1 MKKLLKLNPDYL
13 IGTGFLITSIKFI
26 FFDTSSDIGF
36 GIFIFSHGGGLPQVS
51 FLIIIWRARIMNGT
65 T

>member
-36 GIFIFSHGGGLPQVS
+36 GIFLLGSSIAILGCVIGW
-51 FLIIIWRARIMNGT
+51 INRKK
-65 T
+65 